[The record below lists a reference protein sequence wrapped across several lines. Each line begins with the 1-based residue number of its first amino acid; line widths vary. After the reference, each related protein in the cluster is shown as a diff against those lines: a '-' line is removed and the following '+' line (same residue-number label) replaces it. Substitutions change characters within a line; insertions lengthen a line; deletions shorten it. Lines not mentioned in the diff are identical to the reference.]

1 MIAAMLRPLAV
12 FQLRA
17 YYDRAPSTMS
27 AASHDAQRLA
37 TLGVAM
43 TVVATLIF
51 LLVVGIIGFGLW
63 RRRNSPDALDS
74 PADVRTPVDVSEN
87 WWILGGGLAMP
98 VVVLAGVFLMTLST
112 MRAYRPAPAGAPEIL
127 VIGHQWWWEV
137 RYPNDTVITAN
148 ELHLPVGRAVHLELR
163 SADVIHSFWA
173 PNLEGKTDVIPG
185 QQNEMVLRADSAGV
199 YRAECAEYCGRQHA
213 NMALSIVAEAPA
225 DYQRWLSSTKA
236 VAAAP
241 ANDTA
246 RAGLAV
252 FMSHSCAFC
261 HSIRG
266 TPATGSFGPDL
277 THLGSRSTLAGGA
290 LPNTVGYLAG
300 WISNPDRLKPGT
312 KMPASPMDGASLQ
325 AVVRYL
331 EGLK

>member
-1 MIAAMLRPLAV
+1 MITAMLRVSVAL
-12 FQLRA
+12 QLRA
-17 YYDRAPSTMS
+17 YYARTPSTLS

-37 TLGVAM
+37 TLGIAM
-43 TVVATLIF
+43 TVVGTLIF
-51 LLVVGIIGFGLW
+51 LFVVGVIFLGLW
-63 RRRNSPDALDS
+63 RRRSEPTAPAT
-74 PADVRTPVDVSEN
+74 PADVRSPIDDSEN
-87 WWILGGGLAMP
+87 WWVLGGGLAMP
-98 VVVLAGVFLMTLST
+98 VVVLAGVFVYTLTT
-112 MRAYRPAPAGAPEIL
+112 MHAYRPAPPGAPEIL

-148 ELHLPVGRAVHLELR
+148 ELHLPVGRAVRLELR

-199 YRAECAEYCGRQHA
+199 YRAQCAEFCGQQHA
-213 NMALSIVAEAPA
+213 NMALSIVAESEPAYARWLASAKAPA
-225 DYQRWLSSTKA
+225 A
-236 VAAAP
+236 PP

-246 RAGLAV
+246 NAGMAV

-266 TPATGSFGPDL
+266 TPATGTFGPDL
-277 THLGSRSTLAGGA
+277 THVGSRSTLAAGT

>member
-1 MIAAMLRPLAV
+1 MLRVPAAL
-12 FQLRA
+12 QLRA
-17 YYDRAPSTMS
+17 YYDRAPSTLS
-27 AASHDAQRLA
+27 TGSHDAQRLA
-37 TLGVAM
+37 TLGIAM

-51 LLVVGIIGFGLW
+51 LFVVGIIALGIW
-63 RRRNSPDALDS
+63 RRRNEPAHAVT
-74 PADVRTPVDVSEN
+74 PADVRSPIDVSEN

-98 VVVLAGVFLMTLST
+98 VIVLAGVFVLTLAT
-112 MRAYRPAPAGAPEIL
+112 MRAYRPAPPGAPEIL
-127 VIGHQWWWEV
+127 VIAHQWWWEI

-148 ELHLPVGRAVHLELR
+148 ELHLPVGRAVRLELR

-199 YRAECAEYCGRQHA
+199 YRAQCAEFCGRQHA
-213 NMALSIVAEAPA
+213 NMALSIVAEAEPA
-225 DYQRWLSSTKA
+225 YDAWLMSAKA
-236 VAAAP
+236 PAVHAAAES
-241 ANDTA
+241 AN
-246 RAGLAV
+246 AGLAL
-252 FMSHSCAFC
+252 FMNHSCASC

-266 TPATGSFGPDL
+266 TPATGSLGPDL
-277 THLGSRSTLAGGA
+277 THVGSRSTLAGGA

-312 KMPASPMDGASLQ
+312 KMPAIPMDGASLQ

-331 EGLK
+331 EALK